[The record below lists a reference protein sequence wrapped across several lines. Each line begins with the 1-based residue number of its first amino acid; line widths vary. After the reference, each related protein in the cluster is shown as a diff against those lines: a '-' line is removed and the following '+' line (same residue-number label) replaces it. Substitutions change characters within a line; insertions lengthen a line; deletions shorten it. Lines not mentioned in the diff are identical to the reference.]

1 MVSVVL
7 EQVTKRFDTVIAV
20 DRVSLEVEAG
30 EFFFLLGPSG
40 CGKTTLL
47 RMIAGFYRPEGGCVR
62 FGDRDVTD
70 LPPNLR
76 NTGMVFQNYA
86 LWPHMTVRKNV
97 EYGLA
102 MRDVGRAEMDT
113 RVDVALEMVRM
124 RAYADRSP
132 NQLSGGQQQR
142 VALARALVIEPDV
155 VLMDE
160 PLSNLDARLRLE
172 MREQILSL
180 HEEIGTTMIYV
191 THDQKEALA
200 MSHRMAVMDSGRVVQ
215 VGTPRDLYQRPASR
229 FVADFIG
236 EINLIPGKL
245 LDAGSQQGVETDL
258 GTLTASE
265 CPSGLAKGD
274 DVLCAIRPE
283 GLSFLEGEVPLGD
296 NSVSG
301 QVRTVIYLGEVE
313 QYVIELVDGTQVK
326 MVEHD
331 PVTQRAQPGEDVR
344 LRFSPSRVVLLPA
357 RGEGDAEA
365 L

>member
-1 MVSVVL
+1 MVSVTL
-7 EQVTKRFDTVIAV
+7 DQVPKRFDSVLAV
-20 DRVSLEVEAG
+20 DRVSLEVEEG

-47 RMIAGFYRPEGGCVR
+47 RMIAGFYRPEGGHVR
-62 FGDRDVTD
+62 FGDRDVTE
-70 LPPNLR
+70 LPPNVR

-102 MRDVGRAEMDT
+102 MRNVERSEMDW
-113 RVDVALEMVRM
+113 RVDRALGMVQM
-124 RAYADRSP
+124 GAYADRSP

-172 MREQILSL
+172 MREQILAL
-180 HEEIGTTMIYV
+180 HKEIGTTMIYV

-200 MSHRMAVMDSGRVVQ
+200 MSNRMAVMDSGRVVQ

-245 LDAGSQQGVETDL
+245 LDAGSGYSVETGL
-258 GTLTASE
+258 GTLRAEE
-265 CPSGLAKGD
+265 CPAGLAKGD
-274 DVLCAIRPE
+274 GVLCAIRPE
-283 GLSFLEGEVPLGD
+283 GLAFLEGEGGPGD
-296 NSVSG
+296 NTVTGKVHS
-301 QVRTVIYLGEVE
+301 VIYLGEVE
-313 QYVIELVDGTQVK
+313 QYLIELVDGTMAK

-331 PVTQRAQPGEDVR
+331 PVTQRAQPGDDVR
-344 LRFSPSRVVLLPA
+344 LRFSPTRVVLLPS